1 MRAENAGSPATE
13 QLIAAN
19 NLHSRS
25 AGVLT
30 MRAKLM
36 TVAFAAAAAMT
47 LNAQTPQPQ
56 SAPTPQTPPR
66 PSPTVP
72 QDAAKA
78 AQAATN
84 QTITITGCLKDEKD
98 VPGLKPNAAERAG
111 VMNDYVLTDVK
122 MSPSSS
128 VSGIGVAARYEI
140 EGIAEAELKKH
151 VNHQVELT
159 GQAVQAATGAA
170 ASADDAPDFKAT
182 AIKMVSATCTTK

>member
-1 MRAENAGSPATE
+1 MR
-13 QLIAAN
+13 
-19 NLHSRS
+19 
-25 AGVLT
+25 V
-30 MRAKLM
+30 KLM

-47 LNAQTPQPQ
+47 LNAQTPQ

-78 AQAATN
+78 AQAAAN
-84 QTITITGCLKDEKD
+84 QTLTITGCLKEEKD

-111 VMNDYVLTDVK
+111 VTEDYILTDVK

-159 GQAVQAATGAA
+159 GQAVQAAAGG
-170 ASADDAPDFKAT
+170 SPDDAPDFKAT
-182 AIKMVSATCTTK
+182 AIKMIAATCGAK